1 MKNSAVLDA
10 VKLIL
15 VCLLWYFSSASGNI
29 IGKMVLNEF
38 PYPMTLTMVQLTST
52 WICLEPIL
60 VILGVPKRG
69 NIPTKYYLTMIVPL
83 SLGKFVSSV
92 LSQVSILKVSVSYAH
107 TVKATLPLFTVIIT
121 RLFFGE
127 KQTLPVYLSL
137 VPIISGVVIATLTEI
152 SFDMIGL
159 MSALFATLEFS
170 LQTIFSKKINSNKTL
185 MTLGLLICDGL
196 LNMLQ
201 NVFAFTVL
209 AMLAPL
215 SYAVANATKRLVI
228 IGASL
233 LLLKNPVTPMNVVGI
248 LIAVLGV
255 LFYNK
260 AKFDQN
266 EQARRQRLLPYVKSE
281 GALTDANCV
290 HGLSHPKSDY
300 DTQHIQNSLLA
311 SNYSH
316 LLWNSTVN
324 TEQVKLIPRVHE
336 ENRTYSRIS
345 KNEELHS
352 KGVHFV

>member
-1 MKNSAVLDA
+1 
-10 VKLIL
+10 
-15 VCLLWYFSSASGNI
+15 
-29 IGKMVLNEF
+29 
-38 PYPMTLTMVQLTST
+38 MVQLSSAC
-52 WICLEPIL
+52 ICLGPIL
-60 VILGVPKRG
+60 KILGVPKRG
-69 NIPTKYYLTMIVPL
+69 NIPKRYYVTMIIPL

-92 LSQVSILKVSVSYAH
+92 LSQVSIWKVSVSYAH

-152 SFDMIGL
+152 SFDLIGL

-170 LQTIFSKKINSNKTL
+170 LQTIFSKKTLKDTGLHYMNLLVIFSRLAALFFFPIWLMYDVNRIIQDENVINSKNK
-185 MTLGLLICDGL
+185 MMILGLLICDGL

-209 AMLAPL
+209 AMVAPL

-233 LLLKNPVTPMNVVGI
+233 LLLKNPVTPMNIVGI
-248 LIAVLGV
+248 LIAVVGV

-266 EQARRQRLLPYVKSE
+266 EKARRQRLLPYIKSE
-281 GALTDANCV
+281 GALTAANGV
-290 HGLSHPKSDY
+290 HGLPHPKSES
-300 DTQHIQNSLLA
+300 DTHILNGVLPSQSH
-311 SNYSH
+311 YSH
-316 LLWNSTVN
+316 LLWNSTVS
-324 TEQVKLIPRVHE
+324 TDQVKLIPPVHE
-336 ENRTYSRIS
+336 EDRNYSRIS
-345 KNEELHS
+345 SNEELHS
-352 KGVHFV
+352 RGVHFV